1 MSLILLIIL
10 LIIIACIVK
19 FGSNFVL
26 DKFIF
31 PSIKYMSKE
40 SFKKFRKFVE
50 QKNTLLIYKKTL
62 RASEYFFILLMI
74 IFIAVSLFCVLS
86 PSNSLLNFLFFG
98 LLAFFLFCTI
108 FIGDFNLNIK
118 KELEKNQKEY
128 ESLIENTISKVNR
141 NSYIFDRLK
150 VFFGKTGMSLYFHCL
165 FLILILTFL
174 TEVNSIPYSIFY
186 LFLLTLPLTLASWI
200 YFSTFNTEEQ
210 NIRRIIGY
218 LLLLIITI
226 SKSFSDFKI
235 VIGLEVADSAND
247 YIMFLILTVFTAI
260 DRLLK
265 SIVDDYTKFKIKK
278 KNC

>member
-1 MSLILLIIL
+1 
-10 LIIIACIVK
+10 
-19 FGSNFVL
+19 
-26 DKFIF
+26 
-31 PSIKYMSKE
+31 
-40 SFKKFRKFVE
+40 
-50 QKNTLLIYKKTL
+50 
-62 RASEYFFILLMI
+62 
-74 IFIAVSLFCVLS
+74 
-86 PSNSLLNFLFFG
+86 
-98 LLAFFLFCTI
+98 
-108 FIGDFNLNIK
+108 
-118 KELEKNQKEY
+118 
-128 ESLIENTISKVNR
+128 
-141 NSYIFDRLK
+141 
-150 VFFGKTGMSLYFHCL
+150 MSLYFHCL
-165 FLILILTFL
+165 FLILILTLTFL

-265 SIVDDYTKFKIKK
+265 SIVDDYTKFKEKRKIVE
-278 KNC
+278 